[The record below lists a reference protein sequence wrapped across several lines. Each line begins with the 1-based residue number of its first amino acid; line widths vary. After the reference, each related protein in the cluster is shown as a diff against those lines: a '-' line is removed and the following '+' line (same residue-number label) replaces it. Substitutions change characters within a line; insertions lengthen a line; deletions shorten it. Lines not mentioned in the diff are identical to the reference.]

1 MAHGEPAR
9 QHEDRSVARSSG
21 DGQLGAVTTSS
32 GRISAARRVLPEQPA
47 LPFTRAQL
55 TDLDEALSEA
65 GRSTGLHFSV
75 YLGDLGEDT
84 RTHAEELHAGI
95 GRHAPEA
102 VLIAVSPGQR
112 VVEIVTGAESG
123 ARVADRDCK
132 LAVMTMVASFKEG
145 DLADGLMSGL
155 RTLTDQATDQAGHRW

>member
-9 QHEDRSVARSSG
+9 QHEDRSVTRSSG
-21 DGQLGAVTTSS
+21 DGQWPLGAVTTSS

-55 TDLDEALSEA
+55 TELDEALTEA
-65 GRSTGLHFSV
+65 GRITGLHFSV

-84 RTHAEELHAGI
+84 RVHAEELHAAI
-95 GRHAPEA
+95 GRRAPEA

-112 VVEIVTGAESG
+112 VVEVVTGSESG
-123 ARVADRDCK
+123 ARMPDRDCK

-145 DLADGLMSGL
+145 ELADGLTSGL
-155 RTLTDQATDQAGHRW
+155 RMLTDQAGPSS